1 MRADLDNKKIIMI
14 HGLGSKPPANVTYD
28 LWRKT
33 LVENIRV
40 AHRGLAKQLDNNPAV
55 FEMVYWADAVP
66 HHVPDDAAYYR
77 KLRRQVDRVIAERRQ
92 AKDGFHVG
100 SGDQV
105 ASFFKDRGIDLAML
119 LTGALDVKKE
129 VMTRFFRETE
139 LYQQDQY
146 IADRM
151 REPLETALRE
161 AWEAGCEPVIVSHSM
176 GSFIAYDALW
186 RFSHRGTREFRRYNN
201 RRVKMFVTM
210 GSPLGDATIRDL
222 LFASYHP
229 DHGLRRFPTNI
240 ERWHNYACLG
250 DAAAHQRNFHDI
262 FYQPMRKNG
271 IFPPGPKFRSIDY
284 VNLHNPFEVVTH
296 AGNRKREKR
305 NPHKSYG
312 YLAQPRL
319 GSWIADYLLD
329 RLL

>member
-1 MRADLDNKKIIMI
+1 MRADLDNKRIIMI
-14 HGLGSKPPANVTYD
+14 HGLASKPPRDVTRD

-33 LVENIRV
+33 LLENIRV
-40 AHRGLAKQLDNNPAV
+40 SHRGLAKRLEACPAV
-55 FEMVYWADAVP
+55 FEMAYWADAVP
-66 HHVPDDAAYYR
+66 HHVPDDSAYCR
-77 KLRRQVDRVIAERRQ
+77 KLHRQVDKVISERRQ
-92 AKDGFHVG
+92 ARDRFHVG
-100 SGDQV
+100 SGEMV
-105 ASFFKDRGIDLAML
+105 GNFFKDRGIDLAL
-119 LTGALDVKKE
+119 LLAGALDVKNE

-151 REPLETALRE
+151 REPLETALRD
-161 AWEAGCEPVIVSHSM
+161 AWDAGCEPVIVSHSM
-176 GSFIAYDALW
+176 GSFIAYDVLW
-186 RFSHRGTREFRRYNN
+186 RFSHRKTAEFRRYNN

-210 GSPLGDATIRDL
+210 GSPLGDATIRNL
-222 LFASYHP
+222 LFASYHQ
-229 DHGLRRFPTNI
+229 DHGLRRYPTNI

-250 DAAAHQRNFHDI
+250 DAVAHQRNFHDI
-262 FYQPMRKNG
+262 FYQPMRKHG

-284 VNLHNPFEVVTH
+284 INLHNPFEVVSH
-296 AGNRKREKR
+296 AGNRQREKR